1 MERPAASQAI
11 RAASVWTVEHAG
23 TKTLKMYHT
32 ASIKKFSREYGHGR
46 ANYING
52 PLVAGASSLPAKAI
66 SPNRSTDRGGR
77 APFFLSVKR
86 QAASDEQQA
95 ASDEQQAT
103 SVKQAERQAAS
114 VECGPNHQAPSM
126 AFRDDRS
133 ADLGSR
139 SFDKV

>member
-1 MERPAASQAI
+1 LI
-11 RAASVWTVEHAG
+11 VEHVG
-23 TKTLKMYHT
+23 INQFQILHM
-32 ASIKKFSREYGHGR
+32 
-46 ANYING
+46 ANTNSQG
-52 PLVAGASSLPAKAI
+52 NQAI

-77 APFFLSVKR
+77 APFFLSGKR
-86 QAASDEQQA
+86 QAS
-95 ASDEQQAT
+95 SDEQQAT
-103 SVKQAERQAAS
+103 SVKQAERQATS